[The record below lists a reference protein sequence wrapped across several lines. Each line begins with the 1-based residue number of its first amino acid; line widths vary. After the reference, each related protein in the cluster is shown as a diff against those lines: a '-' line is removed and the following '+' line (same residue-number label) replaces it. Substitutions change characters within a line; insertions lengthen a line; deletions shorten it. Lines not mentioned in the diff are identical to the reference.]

1 MLRRILPALAAGFA
15 LLWTVATV
23 QAGGAWLDR
32 PLTNWNT
39 PGMMIPAAPPR
50 DPLALE
56 NPRCAGQE
64 RPAETVEDD
73 RLVAL
78 GWRLYAAYEAGWGVK
93 VISALSG
100 YDGMCRPFGYQQFVF
115 VEGAFAGTASPEL
128 MNSRFDGASS
138 GVSLF
143 RDRLVGRFLRY
154 TSDDPLCC
162 PSAASTVEYHIERTD
177 AGPVLVP
184 DSVTTQPTLP

>member
-1 MLRRILPALAAGFA
+1 MLRRILPAVAAA
-15 LLWTVATV
+15 ITLLGSAGTV
-23 QAGGAWLDR
+23 QAGGDWLDQ
-32 PLTNWNT
+32 PLENWNT
-39 PGMMIPAAPPR
+39 PGMQIPAAPPR

-56 NPRCAGQE
+56 NPRCAEQE

-78 GWRLYAAYEAGWGVK
+78 GWRLYAAYQAGWGVK

-100 YDGMCRPFGYQQFVF
+100 YDGMCRPFCYRQFVF
-115 VEGAFAGTASPEL
+115 VDGAFAGTTSPEL

-143 RDRLVGRFLRY
+143 QGGLVGRFLRY
-154 TSDDPLCC
+154 TNDDPLCC
-162 PSAASTVEYHIERTD
+162 PSAASTVEYRIEHTD

-184 DSVTTQPTLP
+184 ASVDTQPTMP